1 MSKQDFRL
9 TYFYRFKLGEGAV
22 QTAHSINVVWDGGSI
37 GECTVQRWFQKFS
50 LGHFISQ
57 TRKVAAGLL
66 LRRKKLD
73 TWAPHELTRSQDHV
87 CLEIC
92 NSLLFTTKMN
102 CFLRKSLSV
111 AGQGWSTKIF
121 RETKPAAEK
130 GNGDSAG
137 SIGGVIHY
145 SFLNAGKP
153 IKAEEYCQG
162 IEKLHRALQEVTL
175 SSSG

>member
-1 MSKQDFRL
+1 MYWVNAKIMQILHIHFVEACAQVTKDNLPVQLMDYKQQLLMLFVLQDQFNLCNIFYEYGPLKFSMSKQDFRL

-111 AGQGWSTKIF
+111 AGQG
-121 RETKPAAEK
+121 
-130 GNGDSAG
+130 
-137 SIGGVIHY
+137 
-145 SFLNAGKP
+145 
-153 IKAEEYCQG
+153 
-162 IEKLHRALQEVTL
+162 
-175 SSSG
+175 